1 MRTILSLLL
10 LAAFSQYTFGQTP
23 AFITDSLDSYIREGM
38 KDWNVPGLAI
48 VIVKDGQVAFMKG
61 YGVADTATRQP
72 VDENTLFMIASN
84 SKLFTATALS
94 QLETDNK
101 LSLDDKFTKY
111 YPGFR
116 LYEPASTE
124 LLTIRDLLC
133 HRIGT
138 KTFQGD
144 FTFWNSR
151 LTSQQ
156 IMQKM
161 RLMKPEAGFRSH
173 YGYCNSCFLAA
184 GEVIPKITGLSWQK
198 YIQDS
203 ILTPLQMKHT
213 YTSIHNLPDT
223 RQLAKPYTT
232 SFTGTLKQVP
242 WDNWDNLAPAAALI
256 SNVSDMSHWLLFQ
269 LDSGRYEGKRVMPFS
284 VLQKTRDINTPI
296 TSRKSNVLPTHFAGY
311 GLGVIAGDYNGRQ
324 VFWHTGGAAGM
335 VSVVCFVP
343 EERLGM
349 VVLTNNDNQ
358 SLFGALRNQVLDAYT
373 GMPYQNRSR
382 KSLAAFNKIMAD
394 TLKTI
399 HEWQARVKGMAPSLP
414 LSAYTGHYT
423 NAMYGSLDIKP
434 AADKKNLVVTFNS
447 HDNLTATLSYMD
459 SNEWLLQY
467 DNIEY
472 GIFAVKFRIS
482 GSKVISIETRES
494 DFVEEDPY
502 VFEKQPSGK

>member
-1 MRTILSLLL
+1 MRKLLSLLML
-10 LAAFSQYTFGQTP
+10 VAISQCIFGQTP
-23 AFITDSLDSYIREGM
+23 AFITDSLDSYIRQGM

-61 YGVADTATRQP
+61 YGVADTATHQP

-94 QLETDNK
+94 QLEYDKK

-111 YPGFR
+111 FPGFT
-116 LYEPASTE
+116 LYEPTTTS
-124 LLTIRDLLC
+124 LLTIRDLLS

-151 LTSQQ
+151 LTPQQ

-161 RLMKPEAGFRSH
+161 KLLKPEAGFRNH

-184 GEVIPKITGLSWQK
+184 GEVIPKITGHSWQK

-203 ILTPLQMKHT
+203 ILTPLQMTHT
-213 YTSIHNLPDT
+213 YTSIHNLTDT
-223 RQLAKPYTT
+223 RLLAKPYTT
-232 SFTGTLKQVP
+232 SFTGVLNQVP
-242 WDNWDNLAPAAALI
+242 WDDWDNLAPAAALI

-269 LDSGRYEGKRVMPFS
+269 LDSGRYEGKRVMPFP
-284 VLQKTRDINTPI
+284 VLQTTRDINTPI
-296 TSRKSNVLPTHFAGY
+296 TSRKSSAVPTHMVGY
-311 GLGVIAGDYNGRQ
+311 GAGVLVGDYNGRQ

-343 EERLGM
+343 EERLGIA
-349 VVLTNNDNQ
+349 VLTNNDNQ
-358 SLFGALRNQVLDAYT
+358 SLYGALRTQVLDAYT

-382 KSLAAFNKIMAD
+382 KSLANFNNTMAD

-399 HEWQARVKGMAPSLP
+399 HGWQARVKGAAPTLP
-414 LSAYTGHYT
+414 LTAYAGHYT
-423 NAMYGSLDIKP
+423 NGLYGSLDIKL
-434 AADKKNLVVTFNS
+434 AADKKSLVVKFNS
-447 HDNLTATLSYMD
+447 HDHLTATLSYMD
-459 SNEWLLQY
+459 SKEWLLQY

-472 GIFAVKFRIS
+472 GIFSVQFRIS
-482 GSKVISIETRES
+482 GNKVISIETKES

-502 VFEKQPSGK
+502 VFEKQP